1 MPEPLSQVAT
11 IVSVPFEENTYIL
24 HYSDRVDCLVID
36 PGLEPVKIFKYLDD
50 HQMVPAAILCTHG
63 HSDHIAGNAE
73 LKARWP
79 DCPLLIGHGDA
90 VKLTDPV
97 LNLSAGFGVH
107 LVSPPA
113 DKTLRGGDVFE
124 GAGFRLEVLETPGHC
139 SGHISF
145 VDRSSSPI
153 RVFGGDVLFQ
163 GSVGRTDFEDGDF
176 EQLRA
181 SIQEKLFP
189 LPETTVVLPGH
200 GPPTTI
206 GTEKQSNPF
215 VGLPAGYTN

>member
-1 MPEPLSQVAT
+1 VSESLSQVAT

-24 HYSDRVDCLVID
+24 HHPGRVDCLVID
-36 PGLEPVKIFKYLDD
+36 PGLEPLKILKYLDA
-50 HQMVPAAILCTHG
+50 HQLVPAAILCTHG

-79 DCPLLIGHGDA
+79 DCPLVIGSGDA

-113 DKTLRGGDVFE
+113 DKTLQDGDVFE
-124 GAGFRLEVLETPGHC
+124 GAGFRLEVLETPGHS
-139 SGHISF
+139 SGHIVF

-153 RVFGGDVLFQ
+153 QVLGGDVLFQ

-176 EQLRA
+176 DQLRA
-181 SIQEKLFP
+181 SIHEKLFP
-189 LPETTVVLPGH
+189 LPEATVVLPGH

-206 GTEKQSNPF
+206 GAEKRLNPF
-215 VGLPAGYTN
+215 VGLPAGYTD